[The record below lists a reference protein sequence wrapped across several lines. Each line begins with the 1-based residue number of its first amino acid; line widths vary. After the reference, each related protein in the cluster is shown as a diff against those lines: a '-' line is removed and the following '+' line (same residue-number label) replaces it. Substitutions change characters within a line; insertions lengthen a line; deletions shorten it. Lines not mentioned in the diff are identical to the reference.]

1 MVSDADVEQ
10 IKTCLK
16 FRNIDYSK
24 YSDDDLKA
32 LIELIIAWIE
42 AETGLPILEPRV
54 ISVFIS
60 DYYKKVYVTD
70 FYPIIDVTLDESL
83 IKHIDLQKGIIHFK
97 KQFSGDLE
105 FTYNI
110 QYAGEL
116 KGLICDIAISYIEG
130 NIHGRISNI
139 REGDVSVSYDNA
151 SEDLQER
158 IDTKIKELKGYFKT
172 RMRML

>member
-1 MVSDADVEQ
+1 MVSDADVDQ
-10 IKTCLK
+10 LKACLK

-24 YSDDDLKA
+24 YTDEELKS

-54 ISVFIS
+54 ISVFIP
-60 DYYKKVYVTD
+60 DYYKKSYVTD
-70 FYPIIDVTLDESL
+70 FYPISDVTLDKSL

-97 KQFSGDLE
+97 KHFHEDLE

-110 QYAGEL
+110 HYTGDL

-151 SEDLQER
+151 SLDLQER
-158 IDTKIKELKGYFKT
+158 IDTKINELKGYFKA
-172 RMRML
+172 RLRML

>member
-1 MVSDADVEQ
+1 MVTDEDVNQ
-10 IKTCLK
+10 LKLCLK

-24 YSDDDLKA
+24 YTDEELKS

-54 ISVFIS
+54 INVFVP
-60 DYYKKVYVTD
+60 DYCKKSYVTD
-70 FYPIIDVTLDESL
+70 FYPIKDVTLDESL
-83 IKHIDLQKGIIHFK
+83 IKHIDLRQGIIHFK
-97 KQFSGDLE
+97 KRFHGDLE
-105 FTYNI
+105 FNYNI
-110 QYAGEL
+110 QYKSDL

-151 SEDLQER
+151 SLDLQER
-158 IDTKIKELKGYFKT
+158 IDTKIRELKGYFKP

>member
-10 IKTCLK
+10 LKVCLK

-24 YSDDDLKA
+24 YTDEELKS

-54 ISVFIS
+54 ISVFIP
-60 DYYKKVYVTD
+60 DYCKKSYVTD
-70 FYPIIDVTLDESL
+70 FYPISDVTLDKSL

-97 KQFSGDLE
+97 KHFHGDLE

-110 QYAGEL
+110 QYNGDL

-139 REGDVSVSYDNA
+139 HEGDVSVSYDNA
-151 SEDLQER
+151 SLDLQER
-158 IDTKIKELKGYFKT
+158 IDTKINELKGYFKA
-172 RMRML
+172 RLRML